1 MTRKITLLLPLALA
15 VSASPQTPK
24 KTPVA
29 GTGATVQALI
39 ALEDKWVDALQK
51 ADTETLNS
59 ILADTYVDTDE
70 QGQQSDKQGIL
81 SALKSADLKFES
93 LKVSDMQARTYDAAA
108 VVTGTGVQRGTFKRQ
123 PLTPQ
128 VVFTDTFIRQNGN
141 WRAVASHRAT
151 APAEGGPS
159 PVSAEPYIRDREAQ
173 WAEAVA
179 NGDPSVVQ
187 RILADDY
194 IGVDAGDGHLY
205 DKAEAISFI
214 REHHSEFVSN
224 RLNEVKIRFFGNT
237 AVAQGS
243 ESWERRMGDPR
254 LGRFVW
260 TDTWLLRNG
269 RWQIVAGEDMIAPPL
284 PANKASASNEPHT
297 VTASNE
303 AEIKALYDRWAQAL
317 QARDIDGMM
326 SVYAPGDALVA
337 YDIVPPLQ
345 YKGKDAYRKDYL
357 DFLAHYDGPMH
368 VEYRDMG
375 ILSSGDVGVI
385 HALERLSGKLTN
397 GQQSDLWLRV
407 TSALRKIDGKWFI
420 VHDHV
425 SVPVDFET
433 GKAALQLKP

>member
-1 MTRKITLLLPLALA
+1 MALGRHCSRREEDRMTRKITLLLPLALA

-93 LKVSDMQARTYDAAA
+93 LKVSDMQARTYDA
-108 VVTGTGVQRGTFKRQ
+108 
-123 PLTPQ
+123 
-128 VVFTDTFIRQNGN
+128 
-141 WRAVASHRAT
+141 
-151 APAEGGPS
+151 
-159 PVSAEPYIRDREAQ
+159 
-173 WAEAVA
+173 VA
-179 NGDPSVVQ
+179 NEDPSVVQ

-243 ESWERRMGDPR
+243 ESWERRMGHPR
-254 LGRFVW
+254 LGRF
-260 TDTWLLRNG
+260 
-269 RWQIVAGEDMIAPPL
+269 
-284 PANKASASNEPHT
+284 
-297 VTASNE
+297 
-303 AEIKALYDRWAQAL
+303 
-317 QARDIDGMM
+317 
-326 SVYAPGDALVA
+326 
-337 YDIVPPLQ
+337 
-345 YKGKDAYRKDYL
+345 
-357 DFLAHYDGPMH
+357 
-368 VEYRDMG
+368 
-375 ILSSGDVGVI
+375 
-385 HALERLSGKLTN
+385 
-397 GQQSDLWLRV
+397 
-407 TSALRKIDGKWFI
+407 
-420 VHDHV
+420 
-425 SVPVDFET
+425 
-433 GKAALQLKP
+433 